1 MVQTIGYVKCGSG
14 TTIPSRGSAKAAGM
28 DLSSSMDCTIMPGET
43 VKVSTGLKVKLP
55 ENHYGQI
62 ASRSGLASRQIVVE
76 GGVIDEDYTGEL
88 IVMVHNQRPKPNLF
102 TILLVCIS
110 ALFGYDR
117 SQLFNSFVVKKGDR
131 IAQLICL
138 PYSSPEIVVMDEVS
152 LTQTTRGSSG
162 FGSTGA

>member
-1 MVQTIGYVKCGSG
+1 MDQTIGFIKCGSEA
-14 TTIPSRGSAKAAGM
+14 TIPSKGSAKAAGM
-28 DLSSSMDCTIMPGET
+28 DLSSSIDCIIMPGET
-43 VKVSTGLKVKLP
+43 VKVPTGLKVKLP

-88 IVMVHNQRPKPNLF
+88 IVMVHNQRPRPSLF

-110 ALFGYDR
+110 ALLGYDK
-117 SQLFNSFVVKKGDR
+117 SNLFNSFVVKKGDR

-138 PYSSPEIVVMDEVS
+138 PYSSPAIVVMDEAS
-152 LTQTTRGSSG
+152 LVQTTRGGNG